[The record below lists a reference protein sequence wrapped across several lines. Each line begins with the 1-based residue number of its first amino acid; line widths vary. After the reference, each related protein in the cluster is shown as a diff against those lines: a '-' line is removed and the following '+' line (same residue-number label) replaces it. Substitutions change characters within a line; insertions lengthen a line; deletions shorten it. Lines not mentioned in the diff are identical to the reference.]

1 MVGLIRAL
9 QGTVIHLIQS
19 EDNESDTS
27 SMETMDSSQP
37 QDQPELD
44 PLPLTQGGPELEEGE
59 WSGHSSSPE
68 DMDQD
73 EVLGHDTHLDWGST
87 SDAGLAFGQRADS
100 QSKDMDITAQ
110 PSEAESFSGRPMES
124 QDARHHS
131 DNPGPMWGEG
141 ENETAKRRRL
151 YPKVRPYAIPALQRV
166 DNRRYQGEDV
176 MDPTE
181 VAPPACRVGQPNVD
195 GSIGGDQRHPLTPNR
210 STWQHFYYDR
220 ELCRRVTYDRA
231 EKDEKGRYPHIMEE
245 ERVARAAHQ
254 DTALQSDDH
263 WKEQLKRSYYLP
275 TPEDSPVSFSYR
287 VSSAT
292 YAVPYHVVGPMTW
305 EYP

>member
-124 QDARHHS
+124 QDAWHHR
-131 DNPGPMWGEG
+131 DNPGPTWGEG
-141 ENETAKRRRL
+141 ENEAAKRRRL
-151 YPKVRPYAIPALQRV
+151 YPKVRPYTIPAPQGV
-166 DNRRYQGEDV
+166 DNR
-176 MDPTE
+176 
-181 VAPPACRVGQPNVD
+181 
-195 GSIGGDQRHPLTPNR
+195 
-210 STWQHFYYDR
+210 
-220 ELCRRVTYDRA
+220 
-231 EKDEKGRYPHIMEE
+231 
-245 ERVARAAHQ
+245 
-254 DTALQSDDH
+254 
-263 WKEQLKRSYYLP
+263 
-275 TPEDSPVSFSYR
+275 
-287 VSSAT
+287 
-292 YAVPYHVVGPMTW
+292 
-305 EYP
+305 